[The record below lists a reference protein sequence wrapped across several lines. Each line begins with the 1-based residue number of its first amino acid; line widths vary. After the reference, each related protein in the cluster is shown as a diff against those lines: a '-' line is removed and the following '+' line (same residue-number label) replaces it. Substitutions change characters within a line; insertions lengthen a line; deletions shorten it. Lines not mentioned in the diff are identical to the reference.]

1 MSPRLLLRLLAVL
14 FVAIGWL
21 LTRAATSDPA
31 PRDGWQTFRG
41 AVTGFEFTDTQKLG
55 RRVVVTLDGPADG
68 QTDERRFALDHLGRL
83 PQLEPALRA
92 LPPRAPLEVMAVPRS
107 KAGWAAPEGQ
117 PLAMLVL
124 RHGDQV
130 LYDRDRDEPGGEGL
144 ALATTIAGGLA
155 IALGAALL
163 LVSLRRRSPA

>member
-1 MSPRLLLRLLAVL
+1 MSPRILLRLLAVL
-14 FVAIGWL
+14 FATIGWL

-41 AVTGFEFTDTQKLG
+41 ALASTEFVDTQKLG
-55 RRVVVTLDGPADG
+55 RRAVVTLDAPNDG
-68 QTDERRFALDHLGRL
+68 QTDERRFARDHLERL

-117 PLAMLVL
+117 PLTMLVL
-124 RHGDQV
+124 RHGDEV
-130 LYDRDRDEPGGEGL
+130 LYDRDRDEPGGDGL
-144 ALATTIAGGLA
+144 ALATTIAGGAA
-155 IALGAALL
+155 IALGVALL
-163 LVSLRRRSPA
+163 LVSLRRRGPA